1 MTRHGHTRES
11 LTAFRDRVAEAFKA
25 KRILAPVHFPGGE
38 EEQLIAAMADIRPDD
53 WLCVGWRSM
62 YAALLKGCPE
72 EWVFDEI
79 LAGRSMYLMSK
90 EHRIIGSSI
99 VGGVLPVAC
108 GLAMGIRRGRDTQRD
123 ELIRASVP
131 SRVWV
136 VVGDMTATTG
146 LFAEFVRYCAGHGLP
161 VRVVVCD
168 NGYSTNAP
176 TEQVWGTS
184 SVQGTGLQVTRFRY
198 KRTMPHVGLA
208 ERVSF

>member
-1 MTRHGHTRES
+1 VTHTKES
-11 LTAFRDRVAEAFKA
+11 LIAFRDRVAEAFKA

-38 EEQLIAAMADIRPDD
+38 EDQLIAAMADIRPDD

-79 LAGRSMYLMSK
+79 LAGRSMYLMSR

-99 VGGVLPVAC
+99 VGGILPIAC
-108 GLAMGIRRGRDTQRD
+108 GLAMGIARRGGP
-123 ELIRASVP
+123 E
-131 SRVWV
+131 RVWV
-136 VVGDMTATTG
+136 VTGDMTATTG

-184 SVQGTGLQVTRFRY
+184 STQGTGLQMTRFRY

>member
-1 MTRHGHTRES
+1 VTHTKES
-11 LTAFRDRVAEAFKA
+11 LIAFRDRVAEAFKA

-38 EEQLIAAMADIRPDD
+38 EDQLIAAMADIRPDD

-90 EHRIIGSSI
+90 EHRVVGSSI
-99 VGGVLPVAC
+99 VGGILPVAC
-108 GLAMGIRRGRDTQRD
+108 GLAMGIARRGGS
-123 ELIRASVP
+123 E
-131 SRVWV
+131 RVWV
-136 VVGDMTATTG
+136 VTGDMTATTG
-146 LFAEFVRYCAGHGLP
+146 LFSEFIRYCAGHGLP